1 MVEQVGDVA
10 GARGVHTQVV
20 VQAENVGACGSQRA
34 GGGGGGPRG
43 EVAGRA
49 RGGVQGRE
57 CVMCVCVCHI
67 KS

>member
-34 GGGGGGPRG
+34 GGGGGAKRG
-43 EVAGRA
+43 
-49 RGGVQGRE
+49 QFN
-57 CVMCVCVCHI
+57 
-67 KS
+67 